1 LVDEAMRIE
10 EEARRKEEEEWN
22 KPIYAECGSGDE
34 YVDLPDNEMVSVV
47 MEEEIFPIP
56 VTMD

>member
-1 LVDEAMRIE
+1 MEEDRLE
-10 EEARRKEEEEWN
+10 EEARRIEEEERN
-22 KPIYAECGSGDE
+22 KKVFAECGSGDE
-34 YVDLPDNEMVSVV
+34 YVDLPDNEVVSVV